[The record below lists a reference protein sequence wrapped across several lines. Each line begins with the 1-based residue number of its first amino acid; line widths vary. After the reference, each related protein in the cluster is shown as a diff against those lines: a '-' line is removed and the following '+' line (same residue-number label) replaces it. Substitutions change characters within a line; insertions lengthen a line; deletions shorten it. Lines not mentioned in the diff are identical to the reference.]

1 LTVLASSAVALAL
14 AGVAMIARSVTKPIF
29 ATKAVNEVEST
40 NLAVKELDEAA
51 ARIGDVV
58 KLITDIAEQTN
69 LLTLNATI
77 EAARAAEAERGFAVV
92 AGEVKALA
100 GQTSRATEE
109 IGAQIAGMQRATQR
123 SIAAI
128 TGIEHT
134 IREIGNISSAIAA
147 AVTEQGAATQEIAR
161 GVELRRV
168 ARWAT
173 AKEVNL
179 MGAATHDTRSSAAAV
194 KMVADDLSSVAS
206 RIRKSISS
214 SIA

>member
-1 LTVLASSAVALAL
+1 
-14 AGVAMIARSVTKPIF
+14 
-29 ATKAVNEVEST
+29 
-40 NLAVKELDEAA
+40 
-51 ARIGDVV
+51 
-58 KLITDIAEQTN
+58 
-69 LLTLNATI
+69 
-77 EAARAAEAERGFAVV
+77 
-92 AGEVKALA
+92 
-100 GQTSRATEE
+100 
-109 IGAQIAGMQRATQR
+109 MQRATQS

-128 TGIEHT
+128 TGIGHT

-147 AVTEQGAATQEIAR
+147 DVTEQGAATQEIAR

>member
-1 LTVLASSAVALAL
+1 
-14 AGVAMIARSVTKPIF
+14 

-128 TGIEHT
+128 TGSHT